1 MDNRL
6 GILRNYN
13 WDVFLSKKDLKIID
27 RRKNISEF
35 ARGIEKFAKQF
46 SPNEGFLGF
55 KGRKKRTEEDAI
67 EFMVQTGLVNSSE
80 ETKEFFN
87 LFGESGVIDI
97 PLEYGKYTTK
107 RLILEKYNEKG
118 QTLYKVKFWRDD
130 GT

>member
-67 EFMVQTGLVNSSE
+67 E
-80 ETKEFFN
+80 
-87 LFGESGVIDI
+87 SGVIDI